1 MELDTMIQTARG
13 ETPADLVL
21 HNARLVN
28 VFAGEIVETDVAVA
42 DNWVVGVGKGYEGQ
56 QEIDL
61 AGHFLAPGFIDAHI
75 HIESTM
81 LTVPEFARA
90 VVPHGTTAVI
100 IDPHEIA
107 NVLGLDG
114 IRYMLEASKFNPLS
128 VFVML
133 SSCVPATTMETA
145 GAELL
150 DYDLVPFLN
159 EKWVVGLAEMM
170 DFPGVISRDPSVLAK
185 LKIVGDKRIDGHAPG
200 LLGRDLNAYVAAGVR
215 SDHECTALEEAREKL
230 NLGMYIM
237 IREGSAAQDL
247 EALLPLVTSAN
258 ARRCMFCTDDIN
270 PAMLMDKGHIDGLI
284 HQAIGLGLDPITAI
298 RMATLNPA
306 EYFQLRHHGAISP
319 GYRADMVVF
328 DNFENFTIEKVFR
341 GGRLVA
347 QDRRFLPLEQELRRV
362 PIRGAVNVR
371 QIVPADFAVRANGRR
386 ARVIGIIPGHLVT
399 ESLWDTVKTLGDYAI
414 SDPARDVLKLAV
426 IERHQATGNTGVGF
440 VKGFQL
446 KRGALASSIA
456 HDSHN
461 IIVVGAN
468 DVDMRIA
475 AEAIVAMQGGV
486 AVINEGEVQVSL
498 PLPVAG
504 LMSHQPV
511 EVVRASFDRV
521 TEAAHALGCPLDD
534 PFMTLSFLALPVIP
548 TLKLTDKGLVNV
560 SKFEFVPL
568 FED

>member
-1 MELDTMIQTARG
+1 MELDAMIQMARG

-21 HNARLVN
+21 RNANLIN
-28 VFAGEIVETDVAVA
+28 VFAGEIIETDVAVA
-42 DNWVVGVGKGYEGQ
+42 DSWVVGLGEGYQGKH
-56 QEIDL
+56 EIDL
-61 AGHFLAPGFIDAHI
+61 EGHFLAPGFVDAHV

-114 IRYMLEASKFNPLS
+114 IRYMLEASKHNPLS

-133 SSCVPATTMETA
+133 SSCVPATVLETA
-145 GAELL
+145 GAELRE
-150 DYDLVPFLN
+150 YDLAPFLN

-170 DFPGVISRDPSVLAK
+170 NYPGVIYRDPSVLAK
-185 LKIVGDKRIDGHAPG
+185 LRVVGDKCIDGHAPG
-200 LLGRDLNAYVAAGVR
+200 LSGRDLNAYVAAGVR
-215 SDHECTALEEAREKL
+215 SDHECTTIEEAREKL
-230 NLGMYIM
+230 RLGMHIM

-247 EALLPLVTSAN
+247 KALVPLVTPAN

-270 PAMLMDKGHIDGLI
+270 PAMLLDKGHIDGLI
-284 HQAIGLGLDPITAI
+284 RQALGLGLDPITAI
-298 RMATLNPA
+298 RMATLNA
-306 EYFQLRHHGAISP
+306 TEYFQLRHHGAIAP

-328 DNFENFTIEKVFR
+328 DNFEHFAIEKVFR

-347 QDRRFLPLEQELRRV
+347 EHGRFLPLERKPRRV
-362 PIRGAVNVR
+362 PIRGSVNVR
-371 QIVPADFAVRANGRR
+371 HIVPADFAVQASGRR
-386 ARVIGIIPGHLVT
+386 ARVIGVNPGQIVT
-399 ESLWDTVKTLGDYAI
+399 DSLWSEVKTLGDYAI
-414 SDPARDVLKLAV
+414 SDPARDVLKIAV
-426 IERHQATGNTGVGF
+426 IERHQASGNTGVGF
-440 VKGFQL
+440 VKGFHL

-468 DVDMRIA
+468 DVDMRVA
-475 AEAIVAMQGGV
+475 AECIVVMQGGV
-486 AVINEGEVQVSL
+486 AVVNEGEVYVSL

-504 LMSHQPV
+504 LMSHEPV

-521 TEAAHALGCPLDD
+521 TDAAHALGCPLDD

-548 TLKLTDKGLVNV
+548 ALRLTDKGLVDV
-560 SKFEFVPL
+560 DKFEFVPL
-568 FED
+568 FEG